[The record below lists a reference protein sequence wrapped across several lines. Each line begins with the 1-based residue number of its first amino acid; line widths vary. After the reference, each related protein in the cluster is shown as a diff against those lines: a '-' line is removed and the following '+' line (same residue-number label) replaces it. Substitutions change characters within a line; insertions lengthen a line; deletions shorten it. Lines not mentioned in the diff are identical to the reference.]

1 VSGDIPNK
9 WEWTSLS
16 ECCEILDNERIPI
29 NSKERQERIS
39 NKKETELYPY
49 YGATGQVGWIDDYLF
64 DDEIILLGE
73 DGAPFLDAM
82 KNKAYLVKGK
92 SWVNNHAHVLK
103 ALSGLTSN
111 KFICNYLNFFE
122 YNGYVTGTTR
132 YKLNQSRMKEIPVLI
147 PPLTEQQRIVA
158 KIEELFTKLDAG
170 IEALKK
176 SKEQLKRYRQSVL
189 KAAVE
194 GRLTEEWREQHLPA
208 SPCSAQASK
217 GKLEPADKLLERI
230 LIERREKWE
239 AEQLSKYKSNGK
251 KPPKNWQ
258 DKYKEPTPPDTTNLP
273 ELPIMWSWVY

>member
-132 YKLNQSRMKEIPVLI
+132 YKLNQSRMKEMPVLI
-147 PPLTEQQRIVA
+147 PPLPEQQRIVA

-170 IEALKK
+170 VESLKQAQL
-176 SKEQLKRYRQSVL
+176 QLKRYRQSVL

-194 GRLTEEWREQHLPA
+194 GKLTAEWREQR
-208 SPCSAQASK
+208 SVQVSK
-217 GKLEPADKLLERI
+217 DELEPAEKLLERI
-230 LIERREKWE
+230 LKERREKWE
-239 AEQLSKYKSNGK
+239 ADQLVKYEVQGK
-251 KPPKNWQ
+251 TQIYPNCQKDGCGYQAIN
-258 DKYKEPTPPDTTNLP
+258 
-273 ELPIMWSWVY
+273 